1 MPAWDKST
9 YRERLNKYRS
19 WLISYMIEERPNG
32 DLVKSVVA
40 QGAARFEISTE
51 TSKRYMASVT
61 ATPDFATYKHNKR
74 NMIKYR
80 VRNDILQMVQSMDGR
95 NGT

>member
-9 YRERLNKYRS
+9 YKERLARYRS

-32 DLVKSVVA
+32 DRQMAVVA
-40 QGAARFEISTE
+40 QGAARFEVSTE

-61 ATPDFATYKHNKR
+61 ADPDFVLYRHAKR
-74 NMIKYR
+74 NMIRYV
-80 VRNDILQMVQSMDGR
+80 VREDIMAMVQR
-95 NGT
+95 QAEAAP